1 MGQSNLNQSSEFM
14 NICILAPISIILMTY
29 IFLDGFAFCTPLLE
43 DDVTTHSI
51 RLKDFFTNNTKM
63 IITNFTPTTY
73 YCLLSTSTTKIQLI
87 HITTSLTPTPTP
99 TPTIALFFF
108 IQVSPTTYSSYY
120 YCQKVLFI
128 NNNNSIYLRRQQ
140 RLIRF
145 GRVLFQERSSC
156 VTYDDTIHPLVLLSL
171 LAIRLPLHPDHPKWR
186 QSDNKF
192 LGRYMVF
199 I

>member
-1 MGQSNLNQSSEFM
+1 M

-63 IITNFTPTTY
+63 IITNFTPSY

-99 TPTIALFFF
+99 TPTIALFFHSSF
-108 IQVSPTTYSSYY
+108 TYYTTYSSYY

-128 NNNNSIYLRRQQ
+128 NNNNSIYLCCQQ

-145 GRVLFQERSSC
+145 GRVLFQECSSC
-156 VTYDDTIHPLVLLSL
+156 VTMT
-171 LAIRLPLHPDHPKWR
+171 
-186 QSDNKF
+186 Q
-192 LGRYMVF
+192 F
-199 I
+199 ILWYCYHYWL